1 MSASVDTNI
10 LLRLIR
16 ADVPDQH
23 AVACRLLND
32 PARPVAVDDQALIET
47 VFALNRYYQVS
58 RSDCARVVGAVLEMP
73 TLIGNFAVFRSA
85 MNLWAAHPKLSL
97 SDCYLAEKAAD
108 AQMTPLWTFDQKL
121 ANQHTAAQLAS

>member
-16 ADVPDQH
+16 ADVPGQH
-23 AVACRLLND
+23 LVACRLLND
-32 PARPVAVDDQALIET
+32 PAHPVAVDDQALIET

-73 TLIGNFAVFRSA
+73 TLIGDFAVFRSA
-85 MNLWAAHPKLSL
+85 LNHWATHPKLSL
-97 SDCYLAEKAAD
+97 SDCYLAEKAVD
-108 AQMTPLWTFDQKL
+108 AQTTPLWTFDQKL
-121 ANQHTAAQLAS
+121 VNQHTAAQLAS